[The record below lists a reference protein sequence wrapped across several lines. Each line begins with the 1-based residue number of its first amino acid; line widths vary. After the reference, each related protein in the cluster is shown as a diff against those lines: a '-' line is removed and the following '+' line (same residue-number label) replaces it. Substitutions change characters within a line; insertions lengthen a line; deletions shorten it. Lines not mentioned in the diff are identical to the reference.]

1 MNTTS
6 NPAHSQPK
14 VFGIGLNKTGTTT
27 LGECGKI
34 LGLCCTSCDKGLLE
48 DVASRND
55 FSRIIHKVNQHD
67 LFEDWPWPLIYKQL
81 DQMFPGS
88 KFILT
93 VRSSEGKWLE
103 SLKNHSMRTH
113 PTGHCRKLAYGFNF
127 PHKHEKEHVRFYRK
141 HNEGVRSYFDGRSK
155 DFLELCWENGDG
167 WEKLCNFLG
176 CVHPGVPFPHANK
189 GKDILV
195 GKKRVLMNRLMRALD
210 Y

>member
-113 PTGHCRKLAYGFNF
+113 PIGHCRRLAYGSTFLISM
-127 PHKHEKEHVRFYRK
+127 RK
-141 HNEGVRSYFDGRSK
+141 NIFSFIESTMKVSAHTLMAVAKTSWSCAGKTVTDGKSYAISWVVF
-155 DFLELCWENGDG
+155 
-167 WEKLCNFLG
+167 
-176 CVHPGVPFPHANK
+176 
-189 GKDILV
+189 ILAFHFH
-195 GKKRVLMNRLMRALD
+195 MPTRARTFWLAKSES
-210 Y
+210 